1 MGKERG
7 RLQGRMEQGTGSS
20 ACWEEDEQGRAL
32 KKFLGAIPG
41 SCCRCCVEARPWEE
55 SAELL
60 LGHGRKIAGPDAIE
74 ATGAR
79 VPWLDL
85 AAKEEEIAERGFSC
99 WFPWPA
105 SCSMGAERHG
115 EEKLGSLL
123 AAVETREEEG
133 ARWPWSS
140 CWAPWKGEQ
149 RCCTTGGGRRAW
161 GAREGCWW
169 RLKI

>member
-1 MGKERG
+1 
-7 RLQGRMEQGTGSS
+7 ME
-20 ACWEEDEQGRAL
+20 AA
-32 KKFLGAIPG
+32 
-41 SCCRCCVEARPWEE
+41 
-55 SAELL
+55 
-60 LGHGRKIAGPDAIE
+60 
-74 ATGAR
+74 GAR

-123 AAVETREEEG
+123 DAVETREEEG

-149 RCCTTGGGRRAW
+149 RCCTAGGGRRAW
-161 GAREGCWW
+161 GGREGCWW
-169 RLKI
+169 RLKNLRGGIEKNGQVSTPIYRRSPRVRVS